1 MPSDLQAIHD
11 QFMAALNAQDAA
23 ASQQM
28 LDVWSK
34 AWLHIQAAIQQ
45 LDARIEKAKQLG
57 QFSPSWAYQQ
67 GRLDDVEQTVK
78 NQIENLVATATQ
90 LTLNNQEHAITQGQ
104 AFAEQSAIAQLG
116 GIAQMATVGVRW
128 GRLNPEAVKDLTGYL
143 ADGSPLTAL
152 LDQLPQQ
159 AATAVRQ
166 ALVNGIALGQSP
178 RVTAAA
184 IRREAAVPL
193 IRAER
198 IARTETMRAYRTASL
213 RSMQANTSIIDGWI
227 WLCSLSKRTCAICLA
242 MNGTWHPV
250 DEMMASHVSCRCVMA
265 PKTKSWQE
273 ILDDPDADIPDTSVD
288 VSENA
293 GWDFYQ
299 AQNVATQNYMVGPGK
314 RKLLAALNEDGIEN
328 PLPLLVGY
336 RVDPQWGPERF
347 EKPLKE
353 LLPLLEQ

>member
-143 ADGSPLTAL
+143 AHGSPLTAL

-159 AATAVRQ
+159 AGYGCQTGTCERDRAGPESASHSSRDPARSGSAIDSSRAHCANRDDEGVQPRLFARCRPTRALLTVGFGCVRSQ
-166 ALVNGIALGQSP
+166 KGHVLF
-178 RVTAAA
+178 
-184 IRREAAVPL
+184 
-193 IRAER
+193 
-198 IARTETMRAYRTASL
+198 ASL
-213 RSMQANTSIIDGWI
+213 
-227 WLCSLSKRTCAICLA
+227 
-242 MNGTWHPV
+242 
-250 DEMMASHVSCRCVMA
+250 
-265 PKTKSWQE
+265 
-273 ILDDPDADIPDTSVD
+273 
-288 VSENA
+288 
-293 GWDFYQ
+293 
-299 AQNVATQNYMVGPGK
+299 
-314 RKLLAALNEDGIEN
+314 
-328 PLPLLVGY
+328 
-336 RVDPQWGPERF
+336 
-347 EKPLKE
+347 
-353 LLPLLEQ
+353 